1 MMRKLVT
8 TLLLLAVGAVVV
20 QNLPD
25 IRRYMRIKRM

>member
-8 TLLLLAVGAVVV
+8 TLLLLAVGGVVI